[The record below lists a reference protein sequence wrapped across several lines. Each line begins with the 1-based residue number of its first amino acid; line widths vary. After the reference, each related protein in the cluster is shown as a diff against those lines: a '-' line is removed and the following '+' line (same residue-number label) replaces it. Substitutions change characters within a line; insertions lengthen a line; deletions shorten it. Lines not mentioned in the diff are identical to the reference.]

1 MSVFAIS
8 PQCSEI
14 KLVYLFVASGQHTY
28 ESVKRFLTAESGKF
42 NLNGNSA
49 DACTGYI
56 LGSAHAIAE
65 SVSRAILIHS
75 RAFQS
80 LAVE

>member
-1 MSVFAIS
+1 M
-8 PQCSEI
+8 
-14 KLVYLFVASGQHTY
+14 YVALGQHTY
-28 ESVKRFLTAESGKF
+28 ESVKRFLIAESGKV

-49 DACTGYI
+49 DACIGYI

-65 SVSRAILIHS
+65 SVSRAILIHI